1 MENLAIIINS
11 LFRADQYIDDMN
23 FLAHLY
29 LSGDQPAIMAGNFM
43 GDFVKGKSY
52 LQLYEADIVKGIEL
66 HRSIDEFTDNHP
78 IVTESKNRLRP
89 AYRHYSGVIV
99 DVFYDHFLAHNWN
112 TFHPEKLEVFAQKS
126 YQIIL
131 SFDPILPHEL
141 KRMMPYM
148 INGNWLVSYRELE
161 GIHRSLS
168 GMARR
173 TPYDSKMDKAV
184 TDLQEHY
191 EAFKNEFM
199 EFFPQ
204 LDAFCKAFLA
214 NN

>member
-1 MENLAIIINS
+1 
-11 LFRADQYIDDMN
+11 MN

-29 LSGDQPAIMAGNFM
+29 LSGDQPKIMTGNFM
-43 GDFVKGKSY
+43 GDFVKGKAY
-52 LQLYEADIVKGIEL
+52 LQLYDAEIIKGIEL
-66 HRSIDEFTDNHP
+66 HRSIDEFTDSHP
-78 IVTESKNRLRP
+78 VVTESKNRLRP
-89 AYRHYSGVIV
+89 TYRHYSGVIV
-99 DVFYDHFLAHNWN
+99 DVFYDHFLARNWSE
-112 TFHPEKLEVFAQKS
+112 FHSEPLEAFAQRS
-126 YQIIL
+126 YQTIL
-131 SFDPILPHEL
+131 SFDAILPDEL

-148 INGNWLVSYRELE
+148 INGNWLLNYSELE

-184 TDLQEHY
+184 SDLQEHY
-191 EAFKNEFM
+191 DAFKKEFM

-204 LDAFCKAFLA
+204 LDLFCKEFLS